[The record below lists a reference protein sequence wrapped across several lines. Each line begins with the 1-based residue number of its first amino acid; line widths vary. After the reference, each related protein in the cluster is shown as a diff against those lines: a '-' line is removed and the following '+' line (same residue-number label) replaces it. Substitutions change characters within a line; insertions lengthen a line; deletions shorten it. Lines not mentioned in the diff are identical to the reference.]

1 MADDAALVSLNLIPK
16 HLIRPRLIKAMA
28 AAVVLAVAVGLLL
41 GWLIT
46 WWVGL
51 LVGAVIAGPVIGS
64 SLSVLRRDQQMIG
77 TEIVSRS
84 TGTRTVDLAAVPAR
98 ITGHRGRTSQ
108 AVLKCG
114 GQSVVLA
121 VYVGE
126 RGRELP
132 IEALAALESALR
144 RAAERNGAP
153 AQTSVSQVEQEG
165 RPATAAELA
174 EVVRA
179 QLRAIA
185 IGAPAAQR
193 PLYRIAHAGGA
204 GPRAIVTVSSELARE
219 LAA

>member
-1 MADDAALVSLNLIPK
+1 MADDTAQVSLNLIPA
-16 HLIRPRLIKAMA
+16 HLIRPRLIKAMV
-28 AAVVLAVAVGLLL
+28 AAVVLAAAIGVLL

-51 LVGAVIAGPVIGS
+51 VVAVVIAGPVIGS
-64 SLSVLRRDQQMIG
+64 SVSVLRRDQRMVG
-77 TEIVSRS
+77 TEIVSR
-84 TGTRTVDLAAVPAR
+84 GAATRTVDLAAVPAR

-114 GQSVVLA
+114 GASVVLA

-132 IEALAALESALR
+132 IEALAALEAALR
-144 RAAERNGAP
+144 RAAERGGAP
-153 AQTSVSQVEQEG
+153 AATSVSQVEQEG
-165 RPATAAELA
+165 APASAGELA
-174 EVVRA
+174 ELIRA

-185 IGAPAAQR
+185 IGAPAEQR
-193 PLYRIAHAGGA
+193 PLYRVAHAGGA
-204 GPRAIVTVSSELARE
+204 GPRAIVTVSGELARE

>member
-1 MADDAALVSLNLIPK
+1 TAPGRAWRSCSATGSSRPARSRSRICPTAPRPPPRWPRSPRRWPSSLADDAALVSLNLIPK

-41 GWLIT
+41 GWLIS

-153 AQTSVSQVEQEG
+153 A
-165 RPATAAELA
+165 
-174 EVVRA
+174 
-179 QLRAIA
+179 
-185 IGAPAAQR
+185 
-193 PLYRIAHAGGA
+193 
-204 GPRAIVTVSSELARE
+204 
-219 LAA
+219 